1 MNNIIS
7 LKKATKIYDGASGVR
22 VFSGLDLDIR
32 ESESLV
38 ILGPSGSGKTTLLNI
53 MGLLD
58 EPTTGDVFFMGENTK
73 KMSGYRKAFLR
84 NRSLGFIFQSHYL
97 FPEFTALENV
107 MLPGLVSGRS
117 RKELEKQT
125 LPLLEEFGLADRAG
139 HYSWQLSGG
148 EQQRVALLRAFCN
161 NPGVLLCDEPT
172 GNLDR
177 ENSLRVL
184 EMLKKA
190 KDKGMTLVVVTHN
203 MLLTELAEK
212 TILLKDGTFEECSGG
227 LS

>member
-7 LKKATKIYDGASGVR
+7 LKKVTKVYDGTSEVR
-22 VFSGLDLDIR
+22 VFSELDLEIR
-32 ESESLV
+32 EGESLV

-58 EPTTGDVFFMGENTK
+58 EPTDGDVFFMGENTK
-73 KMSGYRKAFLR
+73 DMNGPRRAFFR
-84 NRSLGFIFQSHYL
+84 NSRIGFIFQSHYL
-97 FPEFTALENV
+97 FPEFTALENA
-107 MLPGLVSGRS
+107 MLPGLVSGKK
-117 RKELEKQT
+117 RKELGKRT
-125 LPLLEEFGLADRAG
+125 SSLLETFGLADRAG
-139 HYSWQLSGG
+139 HYPWQLSGG

-172 GNLDR
+172 GDLDR
-177 ENSLRVL
+177 ENSLKVL
-184 EMLKKA
+184 EMLRRA
-190 KDKGMTLVVVTHN
+190 KERGMTLVVVTHN

-212 TILLKDGTFEECSGG
+212 TILLKNGTLEAYSGG